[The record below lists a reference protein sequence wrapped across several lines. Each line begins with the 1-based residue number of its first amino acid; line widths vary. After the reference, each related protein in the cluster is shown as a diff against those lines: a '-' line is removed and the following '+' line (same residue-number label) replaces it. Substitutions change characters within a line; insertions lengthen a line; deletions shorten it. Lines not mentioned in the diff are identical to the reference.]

1 MAFMLK
7 EKLKTLKGDLK
18 RWNKEVFGDIEF
30 KIGLEIESIK
40 DFDLKAEA
48 GTLSLEDEEAQKHS
62 LACMWKLM
70 RYKERQIFQRSR
82 SRWLREGDTNTNFF
96 HNCVRKRR
104 RNSIV
109 ALKVGDRWVES
120 VPEVRAAIMDY
131 FKIHFSES
139 LSNRLTLDGMTFHGL
154 AEDNVVMLSTPFS
167 TAEIEVVVATS
178 DRNKS
183 PGQDEFNFS
192 FFKRFWDL
200 IKEEMGVMFDQ
211 FFTTATLP
219 RSFSSYFL
227 TIIPKVDSPLK
238 IGDFRPISLVES
250 LYKLVAKVLA
260 GRLVKVMDKLIS
272 PNQ

>member
-1 MAFMLK
+1 
-7 EKLKTLKGDLK
+7 
-18 RWNKEVFGDIEF
+18 
-30 KIGLEIESIK
+30 
-40 DFDLKAEA
+40 
-48 GTLSLEDEEAQKHS
+48 
-62 LACMWKLM
+62 
-70 RYKERQIFQRSR
+70 
-82 SRWLREGDTNTNFF
+82 
-96 HNCVRKRR
+96 
-104 RNSIV
+104 
-109 ALKVGDRWVES
+109 VGDRWVES

-183 PGQDEFNFS
+183 PRQDEFNFS

-272 PNQ
+272 PNQSAFIQGRQLVDGVVAVNEIIDLAKKSRKECLIFELTLKKRTTQSVGAFLSI